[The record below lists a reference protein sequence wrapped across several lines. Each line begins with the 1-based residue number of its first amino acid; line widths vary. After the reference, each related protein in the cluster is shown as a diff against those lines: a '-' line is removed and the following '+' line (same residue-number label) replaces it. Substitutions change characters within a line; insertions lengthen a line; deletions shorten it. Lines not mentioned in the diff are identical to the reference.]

1 MTALPP
7 HDSCPSMK
15 DLIAVMA
22 KLRDP
27 NGGCPWDLVQNFQTI
42 APYTIEE
49 AYEVVEAINTNDM
62 KSLQEELGDLLMQV
76 VYHTQMASEAG
87 HFTFEDVAA
96 GITAKMI
103 HRHPHVFG
111 EAKAADAKDVE
122 KRIWEDQK
130 DKEKG
135 PRESILDDV
144 PHALPA
150 LMRGQKLAKRAARVG
165 FEWPEAVHVLD
176 KLEEEIAELREAMAS
191 KGRDEIQDELGD
203 MMFCLMN
210 FGRMLDLDAEETLRK
225 TNAKF
230 ERRFRGIERDLKAMN
245 KEFSDTN
252 LEEMEALWQAQKRI
266 TG

>member
-1 MTALPP
+1 MTANTP
-7 HDSCPSMK
+7 HDPCPSMK
-15 DLIAVMA
+15 ELIAVMA

-27 NGGCPWDLVQNFQTI
+27 NGGCPWDLVQNFETI

-49 AYEVVEAINTNDM
+49 AYEVAEAINTNDM

-76 VYHTQMASEAG
+76 VYHAQMASEAG
-87 HFTFEDVAA
+87 HFTFEDVVA

-135 PRESILDDV
+135 PRDSILDDV

-176 KLEEEIAELREAMAS
+176 KLEEEIAELREALAG
-191 KGRDEIQDELGD
+191 KNQAEIQDELGD

-225 TNAKF
+225 TNNKF
-230 ERRFRGIERDLKAMN
+230 ERRFRGVERDLKAMN
-245 KEFSDTN
+245 KEFSDAN